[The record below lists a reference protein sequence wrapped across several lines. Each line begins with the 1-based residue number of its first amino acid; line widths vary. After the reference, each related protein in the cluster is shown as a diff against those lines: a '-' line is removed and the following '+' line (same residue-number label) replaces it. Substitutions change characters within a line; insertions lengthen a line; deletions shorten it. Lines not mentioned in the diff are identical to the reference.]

1 MEVAF
6 EVKNMSRAFKP
17 KQDDIL
23 IYDGKTWYIT
33 TRKELFKEYETH
45 FDEKIAECNEKI
57 REMNET
63 KAEIA
68 QQMLEFGEVIKQV
81 VLKEG
86 E

>member
-6 EVKNMSRAFKP
+6 TVKNMSRAIKP
-17 KQDDIL
+17 KKDDIL
-23 IYDGKTWYIT
+23 IYDGKIWYIT
-33 TRKELFKEYETH
+33 TKKELFKEYEAN

-57 REMNET
+57 REMNEL

-68 QQMLEFGEVIKQV
+68 RQMLEFGEIIKQV